1 MREFHVHGS
10 NYQRFVVLSLARKV
24 FKVCE
29 DKTPFIIKESSFL
42 CVYHIKSNKLPL
54 KYESKSFIFHVFIGL
69 PNHLNLK
76 VFMQLPFLTFC
87 VIVCIFHEV
96 SYESYGIYVIVIRE
110 I

>member
-1 MREFHVHGS
+1 MKV
-10 NYQRFVVLSLARKV
+10 NLSYST
-24 FKVCE
+24 F
-29 DKTPFIIKESSFL
+29 
-42 CVYHIKSNKLPL
+42 
-54 KYESKSFIFHVFIGL
+54 FIGL